1 MMKRY
6 RINKTT
12 TFVEDNHSG
21 NKEKYLIPDYKV
33 QVKFAWIW
41 ITVKS
46 FHDKM
51 KNTQKIVRMNF
62 LKNLTKRFDYD

>member
-21 NKEKYLIPDYKV
+21 NKEKYLIPG
-33 QVKFAWIW
+33 
-41 ITVKS
+41 
-46 FHDKM
+46 
-51 KNTQKIVRMNF
+51 KIINGCIQSPNEQCVFYFRM
-62 LKNLTKRFDYD
+62 

>member
-41 ITVKS
+41 ITVTS
-46 FHDKM
+46 MMKM

>member
-21 NKEKYLIPDYKV
+21 DKEKYLMSEVIG
-33 QVKFAWIW
+33 QL
-41 ITVKS
+41 
-46 FHDKM
+46 
-51 KNTQKIVRMNF
+51 KIATLGLSAASSDV
-62 LKNLTKRFDYD
+62 YDRQG

>member
-33 QVKFAWIW
+33 QVKFC
-41 ITVKS
+41 VDLDNS
-46 FHDKM
+46 
-51 KNTQKIVRMNF
+51 
-62 LKNLTKRFDYD
+62 

>member
-41 ITVKS
+41 ITVNFQPQVDYTTYNQS
-46 FHDKM
+46 FGLEHC
-51 KNTQKIVRMNF
+51 NIR
-62 LKNLTKRFDYD
+62 